1 MKMVKSLLLGSAA
14 GIVAIAGAQAA
25 DLPVKAKPVQYV
37 KICSLYGAGFY
48 YIPGTDTCLKLG
60 GWVRT
65 EYNFGSHGSFS
76 PIVTGGDARYVR
88 TSNDNTWRTRYVLTV
103 DTRTQTEYGTL
114 RTYIASGITT
124 SNGNNAGGDVYNN
137 RAFIQWAGFTMGLA
151 SSFYDFFQFSDV
163 SNQTNIIGSDTGG
176 NGIMV
181 WAYTAQLGNG
191 WSASLSLEDSAHSY
205 RRNGIFS
212 SDPGF
217 AGGSSI
223 SGTGALNNNEYA
235 GIGTRWPDIVGNIRL
250 EQAWGSAQVMGA
262 IHDVGATYYTSP
274 FGPANNADNEWNG
287 HPDDKVGFAVG
298 GGFKWNFPWLGKGD
312 HFAMQATYSKGATGY
327 AGSGL
332 PVGAFMIYSG
342 QDVGVGPVL
351 DGVYSSFPTQTSIEL
366 TEAWSVSAGFEHHWD
381 AYWQTSLYGGYVEI
395 NYNDTATAYLNAAQ
409 FPNCGTQCPSW
420 DSSFWQIGSRTV
432 WTPVK
437 GLDLSVDV
445 MYNHLNTAWQG
456 LPGGVVNLNP
466 GGGKLAQDYN
476 VSDQDVWQGIFRVQ
490 RNFYP

>member
-65 EYNFGSHGSFS
+65 EYNYNSGGSFN
-76 PIVTGGDARYVR
+76 PITTGGNARFNR
-88 TSNDNTWRTRYVLTV
+88 ESTTNAWRTRYVLTV

-114 RTYIASGITT
+114 RTYISSGITT
-124 SNGNNAGGDVYNN
+124 TNGDNASGSVYNN

-163 SNQTNIIGSDTGG
+163 SNQTNVIGSDTGG
-176 NGIMV
+176 NGLMV

-191 WSASLSLEDSAHSY
+191 WSASLSLEDSSHSY
-205 RRNGIFS
+205 RKNGIFDANDS
-212 SDPGF
+212 F
-217 AGGSSI
+217 ITATGGL
-223 SGTGALNNNEYA
+223 TNNHYA
-235 GIGTRWPDIVGNIRL
+235 AIGTRWPDIVGNVRF
-250 EQAWGSAQVMGA
+250 EGAWGAAQVMGA
-262 IHDVGATYYTSP
+262 IHDVAADYYSSP
-274 FGPANNADNEWNG
+274 FGYTEASG
-287 HPDDKVGFAVG
+287 HPSDVVGYAVG
-298 GGFKWNFPWLGKGD
+298 AGFKWNFPWLGKGD

-332 PVGAFMIYSG
+332 PVGGFFIYNG
-342 QDVGVGPVL
+342 DDVGVGPVL
-351 DGVYSSFPTQTSIEL
+351 DGVYGSNPQTSIEL

-395 NYNDTATAYLNAAQ
+395 NYGGAATALLNAGQ
-409 FPNCGTQCPSW
+409 FGCVTSSTVTCPSW

-437 GLDLSVDV
+437 GLDLSLDV
-445 MYNHLNTAWQG
+445 MYNKLNTAWD
-456 LPGGVVNLNP
+456 GGQIHLSP
-466 GGGKLAQDYN
+466 GGGKPSQFYN
-476 VSDQDVWQGIFRVQ
+476 ISDEDVWQGIFRVQ

>member
-1 MKMVKSLLLGSAA
+1 
-14 GIVAIAGAQAA
+14 
-25 DLPVKAKPVQYV
+25 V

-65 EYNFGSHGSFS
+65 EYNFGSGGSFNPTVS
-76 PIVTGGDARYVR
+76 GGNARYTR
-88 TSNDNTWRTRYVLTV
+88 ESTQNNWRTRYVLTV

-114 RTYIASGITT
+114 RTYISSGITT
-124 SNGNNAGGDVYNN
+124 TNGDNAGGSVYNN

-163 SNQTNIIGSDTGG
+163 SNQTNVIGSDTGG
-176 NGIMV
+176 NGIML

-191 WSASLSLEDSAHSY
+191 LSASISLEDSAHSY
-205 RRNGIFS
+205 RRNGIASNGTASAAFNPATGLIVPVLTGS
-212 SDPGF
+212 TEF
-217 AGGSSI
+217 TATGGL
-223 SGTGALNNNEYA
+223 GGNHYA
-235 GIGTRWPDIVGNIRL
+235 GIGTRWPDIVGNIRW
-250 EQAWGSAQVMGA
+250 EGAWGGAQIMGA
-262 IHDVGATYYTSP
+262 IHDVGADYYTAP
-274 FGPANNADNEWNG
+274 FGTTEWSG
-287 HPDDKVGFAVG
+287 HPSDAVGFAVG

-332 PVGAFMIYSG
+332 PAGAFMIYSG
-342 QDVGVGPVL
+342 GDVGIGPVV
-351 DGVYSSFPTQTSIEL
+351 DGVYLSTPNQTGIEL

-381 AYWQTSLYGGYVEI
+381 AHWQSSLYGGYVAI
-395 NYNDTATAYLNAAQ
+395 NYSDTANAYLNAISQ
-409 FPNCGTQCPSW
+409 PLCGLVAGVTAACPSW

-445 MYNHLNTAWQG
+445 MYNKLNTAWSEVG
-456 LPGGVVNLNP
+456 TIGATP
-466 GGGKLAQDYN
+466 GGGKQSQFFN